1 MAQQDQ
7 PSASNANKASEE
19 NPPEHPLRRESEPG
33 QPPNAPQMSFSDT
46 VTTANLPKSLHPN
59 NIPPRRPLELNTSPT
74 AGPTQSSRNPL
85 QPITPEL
92 FSRSFYGN
100 VKTPR
105 GVRPPS
111 RPAPQHRSP
120 STSDTHHKQAPITE
134 TEREASKKK
143 TRRHEIEATK
153 AAIAALREK
162 LARLTPAAAGA
173 DGGKS
178 AWAAVRGPGK
188 AEAAGTAGAERKSAA
203 SEDERA
209 AFVDAKMGGGT
220 SRAGRGRVRSSPERV
235 EQRRTGE
242 DGRSV
247 REQLL
252 ERGRTLKVVGEEE
265 RAVDTSAARRKFRGM
280 AGGRHRGLAE
290 RPVEGRAVVPQVN
303 RKNGGFFRDKNA
315 PSSSLGVAVMDYRRG
330 RTTKREGVPLQTSTS
345 LGRGQTVAERAAEEG
360 MNGKKKSG
368 SSKVE
373 IAQGYRDNAFLK
385 IPRRKGGKTAT
396 NSSTPSILETE

>member
-19 NPPEHPLRRESEPG
+19 NPSQHPLRRESEPG
-33 QPPNAPQMSFSDT
+33 QPPNAPRMSFSDT
-46 VTTANLPKSLHPN
+46 VTTPNLPKSLRPN

-74 AGPTQSSRNPL
+74 AGPTQSSRTPL

-120 STSDTHHKQAPITE
+120 STSDTHHKQTPITE

-162 LARLTPAAAGA
+162 LARLTAAAGGGA
-173 DGGKS
+173 GGGKS

-188 AEAAGTAGAERKSAA
+188 AEAAGPAGAEGKSVVC
-203 SEDERA
+203 EDERA
-209 AFVDAKMGGGT
+209 AFADAKMGVGT
-220 SRAGRGRVRSSPERV
+220 SR
-235 EQRRTGE
+235 
-242 DGRSV
+242 
-247 REQLL
+247 
-252 ERGRTLKVVGEEE
+252 
-265 RAVDTSAARRKFRGM
+265 
-280 AGGRHRGLAE
+280 
-290 RPVEGRAVVPQVN
+290 
-303 RKNGGFFRDKNA
+303 
-315 PSSSLGVAVMDYRRG
+315 
-330 RTTKREGVPLQTSTS
+330 
-345 LGRGQTVAERAAEEG
+345 AEEG
-360 MNGKKKSG
+360 MNGRKKSG
-368 SSKVE
+368 SGKVE
-373 IAQGYRDNAFLK
+373 IAQGYRDNAVLK
-385 IPRRKGGKTAT
+385 IPRRKGGNTAT
-396 NSSTPSILETE
+396 NSSTPSIPTTE